1 MCAFATVISFGD
13 FNLGC
18 DLDLS
23 LGVKVQSEN
32 DKTAAPAIINS
43 ENVTLHKMQHNILC
57 DPWLIFFKHKFN
69 ILLFCR

>member
-13 FNLGC
+13 FNLGMWSGF
-18 DLDLS
+18 LPW
-23 LGVKVQSEN
+23 GEVQSEN
-32 DKTAAPAIINS
+32 DKTAGPAIVNS

-57 DPWLIFFKHKFN
+57 DPWFVFYKHKFN